1 MVAIWWYSTGHK
13 NMMLLLL
20 NESHKYSS
28 DCENRIGGIQRSLYR
43 LSALSTGHH
52 FHYRSISIISHTNF
66 GAVLHWS
73 QKWFRF
79 FFIHFVNNFICMQSY
94 ALNSHPFCDSI
105 YLIRVTST
113 QEPTKRLCLCI
124 FHYFSH
130 QTQFLN

>member
-1 MVAIWWYSTGHK
+1 
-13 NMMLLLL
+13 MMLLLL

-43 LSALSTGHH
+43 LSALSSAIIFTIDR
-52 FHYRSISIISHTNF
+52 YRSLVTPIL
-66 GAVLHWS
+66 VLCCIDL
-73 QKWFRF
+73 KNGFA

-113 QEPTKRLCLCI
+113 KEPTKRLCLCI